1 MLPPPGYSRQGEN
14 LVCRLNK
21 SLYGLKQASRN
32 WYSKFSCAI
41 RKAGFKQSMA
51 DYSLFTRVH
60 GDSFTAVLIYVDDM
74 IITGNDPAAIT
85 TLKKFLD
92 EHFRIKDLGKLKY
105 FLGIEVA
112 RSKKGI
118 CISQRKY
125 VLDILDDMGLLGA
138 APASFPMEQ
147 NLKLTPSSGDL
158 LKDPSKYRRLV
169 GRLIYLT
176 ITRPDINYSVHLLS
190 QFMNQPRKP
199 HLDAAIRVLRYLKG
213 TPGQGLF
220 FPAENNLK
228 LTGYSDADWGSCPTT
243 RRSVTGYCVF
253 LGPSLISWKTK
264 KQTTVSRS
272 SAEAEYRAMAAIT
285 CELTWLRYLFKDLQV
300 NFVIPAKLYCDNQ
313 AALHIAAN
321 PVFHERT
328 KHIEMDC
335 HVVREKIQ
343 SGHVATAFTSSQTQ
357 VADLLTKP
365 LGKAIFHTHL
375 RKLGIIN
382 IHAPT

>member
-1 MLPPPGYSRQGEN
+1 MR
-14 LVCRLNK
+14 
-21 SLYGLKQASRN
+21 
-32 WYSKFSCAI
+32 
-41 RKAGFKQSMA
+41 
-51 DYSLFTRVH
+51 
-60 GDSFTAVLIYVDDM
+60 
-74 IITGNDPAAIT
+74 
-85 TLKKFLD
+85 
-92 EHFRIKDLGKLKY
+92 
-105 FLGIEVA
+105 
-112 RSKKGI
+112 
-118 CISQRKY
+118 
-125 VLDILDDMGLLGA
+125 
-138 APASFPMEQ
+138 
-147 NLKLTPSSGDL
+147 
-158 LKDPSKYRRLV
+158 
-169 GRLIYLT
+169 
-176 ITRPDINYSVHLLS
+176 
-190 QFMNQPRKP
+190 
-199 HLDAAIRVLRYLKG
+199 G

-228 LTGYSDADWGSCPTT
+228 LTDYSDADWGSCPTT

-365 LGKAIFHTHL
+365 LGKALFHTHL

>member
-1 MLPPPGYSRQGEN
+1 
-14 LVCRLNK
+14 
-21 SLYGLKQASRN
+21 
-32 WYSKFSCAI
+32 
-41 RKAGFKQSMA
+41 
-51 DYSLFTRVH
+51 
-60 GDSFTAVLIYVDDM
+60 M
-74 IITGNDPAAIT
+74 IITGNDPPAIT

-92 EHFRIKDLGKLKY
+92 EHFIIKDLGKLKY

-125 VLDILDDMGLLGA
+125 VLDILDDIGLLGA
-138 APASFPMEQ
+138 APASFPMEK

-158 LKDPSKYRRLV
+158 LKDPSKYRRLI

-365 LGKAIFHTHL
+365 LGKALFHTHL